1 MNIQING
8 EKHEIRSGETL
19 AGLVKTLHAQ
29 KKQRIAVL
37 LNDDLIS
44 ADKQA
49 GHILKEGDRVE
60 ILTFAGGG

>member
-8 EKHEIRSGETL
+8 EKREIRSGETL

-29 KKQRIAVL
+29 KKQRVAVL
-37 LNDDLIS
+37 LNGDLIP

-49 GHILKEGDRVE
+49 SHILKDGDRVE
-60 ILTFAGGG
+60 ILTFVGGG